1 MGAPENQNHWI
12 DSGFVV
18 AENNPTVDRQ
28 KAEGRKKRQREKML
42 MVMNRK
48 ISMQLKNLK
57 KMKTMKIKLVNVE
70 KPPGDYKTCAVSNLK
85 VVAVVVVVHESPQ
98 NPATAGSTPSS
109 PS

>member
-48 ISMQLKNLK
+48 ISLQVK
-57 KMKTMKIKLVNVE
+57 KMKTMKTKLVIVE